1 MTALLPR
8 GVCDCHVHLFGPAS
22 RYPFDPARVYTPGD
36 ASEAELDALHRRL
49 GIERV
54 VLVQPSVYGTNN
66 RRLLD
71 GLAALGPRARAIAV
85 IDDGTTDADLYR
97 FNAAGV
103 RGVRI
108 NISTTGSDDPAE
120 AWRRIAAQA
129 DRVASLSWHVQV
141 LMKAPAIAGLADRL
155 AGLPCPL
162 VIDHFG
168 QPDFAQGPEQPAFR
182 AIVDLVR
189 AGRAVVKLSAMERLA
204 GQGNLGRLVPF
215 IAVLLEAKASGVI
228 WGSDWPHT
236 GGGRGL
242 GPATTRP
249 AAEIEPFQPLDDA
262 DALQTLLA
270 ALADPTLRRAVL
282 VDNPARLYGFND
294 EVPS

>member
-8 GVCDCHVHLFGPAS
+8 GACDCHVHLFGPAS
-22 RYPFDPARVYTPGD
+22 RYPFDPTRVYTPGD

-49 GIERV
+49 GINRV
-54 VLVQPSVYGTNN
+54 VLVQPSVYGTDN

-85 IDDGTTDADLYR
+85 IGDATTDADLHR

-108 NISTTGSDDPAE
+108 NISTSGSDDPAE
-120 AWRRIAAQA
+120 AWRRIVGQA
-129 DRVASLSWHVQV
+129 ERVAPLGWHVQV
-141 LMKAPAIAGLADRL
+141 LMKAPTIAGLADRL

-168 QPDFAQGPEQPAFR
+168 QPDFAQGTEQPAFR
-182 AIVDLVR
+182 SIVDLVR
-189 AGRAVVKLSAMERLA
+189 DGRAVVKLSAMERLA
-204 GQGNLGRLVPF
+204 GKGNLSRLVPF
-215 IAVLLEAKASGVI
+215 IAVLLEANAAGVV
-228 WGSDWPHT
+228 WGSDWP
-236 GGGRGL
+236 
-242 GPATTRP
+242 
-249 AAEIEPFQPLDDA
+249 EIEPFQPWDDA

-270 ALADPTLRRAVL
+270 ALADPTLRHAVL

-294 EVPS
+294 EGPS

>member
-8 GVCDCHVHLFGPAS
+8 DACDCHVHLFGPAS
-22 RYPFDPARVYTPGD
+22 RYPFDPARAYTPGD
-36 ASEAELDALHRRL
+36 ASEAELDALHHRL
-49 GIERV
+49 AIDRV
-54 VLVQPSVYGTNN
+54 VLVQPSVYGTDN

-85 IDDGTTDADLYR
+85 IDDATTDADLHR
-97 FNAAGV
+97 LNIAGV

-120 AWRRIAAQA
+120 AWRRIVGQA
-129 DRVASLSWHVQV
+129 ERVAPLGWHVQV
-141 LMKAPAIAGLADRL
+141 LMKAPTIAALADRL
-155 AGLPCPL
+155 AVLPCPL

-182 AIVDLVR
+182 AIVDLLR
-189 AGRAVVKLSAMERLA
+189 ADRAVVKLSAMERLA
-204 GQGNLGRLVPF
+204 GQGRLDRLAPF
-215 IAVLLEAKASGVI
+215 IQALAEANPKGVV

-242 GPATTRP
+242 GPATTRA
-249 AAEIEPFQPLDDA
+249 AAEIEPFQPLNDA
-262 DALQTLLA
+262 DALQTLFGVLT
-270 ALADPTLRRAVL
+270 DPTLRRAVL